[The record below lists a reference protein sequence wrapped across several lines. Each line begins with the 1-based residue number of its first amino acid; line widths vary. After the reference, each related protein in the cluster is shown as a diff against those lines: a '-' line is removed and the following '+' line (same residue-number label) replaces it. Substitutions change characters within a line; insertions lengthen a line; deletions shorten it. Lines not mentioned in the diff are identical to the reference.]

1 MKMPWAD
8 KTGLAKATV
17 VLSATLLLSLGCC
30 GVNLAAFSRYGG
42 YLGGGAPPRG
52 TPMWPTNLL
61 VLTGFVELGGI
72 FIASA
77 GLVVVGL
84 IAVAKV
90 IVRKREGE
98 RNK

>member
-1 MKMPWAD
+1 
-8 KTGLAKATV
+8 
-17 VLSATLLLSLGCC
+17 
-30 GVNLAAFSRYGG
+30 
-42 YLGGGAPPRG
+42 
-52 TPMWPTNLL
+52 MWPTNLL